1 MGEMFYFHSFYC
13 LSILGFLLIL
23 LFSFFSFLLTVP
35 FWSVD
40 PVLMLDMQ
48 QQHPNPPSTTSL
60 LSSDGDDTGK
70 GDSSHHSGDGHEEAL
85 PYTFSTFFP
94 PPPPGFR
101 PAEEAPIRRASSSA
115 AATCLARVVRLSS
128 APSDLEWTAVSSRKP
143 IAADVT
149 QLDLPALP
157 PPTHSK
163 ARLKRYVSFV

>member
-1 MGEMFYFHSFYC
+1 
-13 LSILGFLLIL
+13 
-23 LFSFFSFLLTVP
+23 
-35 FWSVD
+35 
-40 PVLMLDMQ
+40 MQ
-48 QQHPNPPSTTSL
+48 HQHPNPPSTTSL

-70 GDSSHHSGDGHEEAL
+70 GDSSGHSGDSQEEAL
-85 PYTFSTFFP
+85 PYNFPIFFP

-115 AATCLARVVRLSS
+115 AATVSSSLARVVRLSS